1 MGFIKHLSQLYMLAV
16 GLRRF
21 GAIRALENI
30 EDIPSWAP
38 RLLRAFTFYIPRR
51 IKLPKADGK
60 RLALAL
66 AAMGPAYIKLGQ
78 TLATRPD
85 LVGRPIAEGLLTLQD
100 SLPPF
105 PAAQAKATIEAQL
118 GGALEDHFS
127 AFDGTAIAAASIA
140 QVHKAVTTDGQTVA
154 VKILRPGIEKR
165 FLRDLALFDWLSAI
179 AERHST
185 EARRLRLLKIVDKV
199 RETALQEMN
208 LQNEAAA
215 AAELGDNMAGESRY
229 RVPEVVWNLTAPR
242 ILTLEWIDGI
252 RFADKTAL
260 IQAGHD
266 LPKLG
271 ETVVQIFLT
280 QALRDGYFH
289 ADLHQGNLIVQSDG
303 MIVAVDFGIMGRLTK
318 LERRFLA
325 EILYGFIRR
334 DYMRVAQVHFDAGY
348 VPKGANLEEFAQAL
362 RAIADPIM
370 DLPIE
375 EVSAGKLLAQL
386 FATTERFNMQTQP
399 QLLLLQRTM
408 VMAEGMALH
417 LNPQANM
424 WKLSEP
430 VIEHWIRENLSPEV
444 RLAEA
449 INQIPRL
456 LERLPTLIDRWTA
469 NEPDPQPAPQPA
481 LQQQG
486 PPQAAGSNLW
496 PFALG
501 LVVGALILKI
511 LAL

>member
-1 MGFIKHLSQLYMLAV
+1 MGFIKHLAQLFMLAA
-16 GLRRF
+16 GLRRY
-21 GAIRALENI
+21 GAIRALDHI
-30 EDIPSWAP
+30 ADIPDWAP
-38 RLLRAFTFYIPRR
+38 RFLRALTFYIPRR
-51 IKLPKADGK
+51 VKLPKADGE

-66 AAMGPAYIKLGQ
+66 AGMGPAYIKLGQ

-100 SLPPF
+100 RLPPF
-105 PAAQAKATIEAQL
+105 PFKDAKATIETEL
-118 GGALEDHFS
+118 GGALSDHFFE
-127 AFDGTAIAAASIA
+127 FDETAIAAASIA
-140 QVHKAVTTDGQTVA
+140 QVHKAVTTDGQKVA
-154 VKILRPGIEKR
+154 VKVLRPDIEKR
-165 FLRDLALFDWLSAI
+165 FTKDLSLFDWLAKL
-179 AERHST
+179 AEKHSE
-185 EARRLRLLKIVDKV
+185 EARRLRLSKIVAKV
-199 RETALQEMN
+199 RETVLQEMD
-208 LQNEAAA
+208 LRLEAAA
-215 AAELGDNMAGESRY
+215 AAELGDNMAGESGY
-229 RVPEVVWNLTAPR
+229 RLPKIEWDRTSRRV
-242 ILTLEWIDGI
+242 LTLEWIDGI
-252 RFADKTAL
+252 RLADKDKL
-260 IQAGHD
+260 EEAGHD

-303 MIVAVDFGIMGRLTK
+303 TIVAVDFGIMGRLSK

-325 EILYGFIRR
+325 EILFGFIRR
-334 DYMRVAQVHFDAGY
+334 NYVRVAEVHFDAGY
-348 VPKGANLEEFAQAL
+348 VPKGESLEEFAQAL

-370 DLPIE
+370 DLPVE
-375 EVSAGKLLAQL
+375 EISAGKLLAQL

-417 LNPQANM
+417 LNSQANM
-424 WKLSEP
+424 WNISEP

-456 LERLPTLIDRWTA
+456 VERLPSLIDQWATGTPQMQP
-469 NEPDPQPAPQPA
+469 EPTYM
-481 LQQQG
+481 
-486 PPQAAGSNLW
+486 PPVKTQKLW

-501 LVVGALILKI
+501 LVTGAAILKI
-511 LAL
+511 FLV

>member
-1 MGFIKHLSQLYMLAV
+1 MSFIKHLSQLYMLAV

-21 GAIRALENI
+21 GAIRALDRI
-30 EDIPSWAP
+30 ADIPKWAP
-38 RLLRAFTFYIPRR
+38 RLLRTFTFYIPRR
-51 IKLPKADGK
+51 LKLPKADGE

-85 LVGRPIAEGLLTLQD
+85 LVGKPIADGLLTLQD
-100 SLPPF
+100 RLPPF
-105 PAAQAKATIEAQL
+105 SAQEAVATIEFEL
-118 GGALEDHFS
+118 GGTLADHFS
-127 AFDGTAIAAASIA
+127 AFDEKAVAAASIA
-140 QVHKAVTTDGQTVA
+140 QVHKATTNTGDVVA

-165 FLRDLALFDWLSAI
+165 FVRDLELFEWLAI
-179 AERHST
+179 VAERHSV
-185 EARRLRLLKIVDKV
+185 EAQRLRLTKIVDKI
-199 RETALQEMN
+199 RETVLQEMD
-208 LQNEAAA
+208 LRLEAAA
-215 AAELGDNMAGESRY
+215 AAELADNMAGQAGY
-229 RVPEVVWNLTAPR
+229 RLPAVEWDHTARRVLT
-242 ILTLEWIDGI
+242 IEWVEGI
-252 RFADKTAL
+252 RFAERDAL
-260 IQAGHD
+260 NAAGHD

-271 ETVVQIFLT
+271 ETIVQTFLT

-289 ADLHQGNLIVQSDG
+289 ADLHQGNLIVEEDG
-303 MIVAVDFGIMGRLTK
+303 TIVAVDFGIMGRLTK

-325 EILYGFIRR
+325 EILFGFIRR
-334 DYMRVAQVHFDAGY
+334 NYVRVAEIHFDAGY
-348 VPKGANLEEFAQAL
+348 VPKSESLEEFAQAL

-386 FATTERFNMQTQP
+386 FATTERFKMQTQP

-417 LNPQANM
+417 LNPKANM
-424 WKLSEP
+424 WKISEP
-430 VIEHWIRENLSPEV
+430 VIEHWVRENLSPEV

-456 LERLPTLIDRWTA
+456 MERLPSLIDRWMA
-469 NEPDPQPAPQPA
+469 DEPEPESEPA
-481 LQQQG
+481 LT
-486 PPQAAGSNLW
+486 PAEPSRRLW

-501 LVVGALILKI
+501 LVAGAAILKI
-511 LAL
+511 LSL

>member
-1 MGFIKHLSQLYMLAV
+1 MGFIKHFWQLFMLAA

-21 GAIRALENI
+21 GAIRALANI
-30 EDIPSWAP
+30 HDIPDWVP

-51 IKLPKADGK
+51 IKLPKADGE

-66 AAMGPAYIKLGQ
+66 AGMGPAYIKLGQ

-100 SLPPF
+100 RLPPF
-105 PAAQAKATIEAQL
+105 SFKEAQATIEAEL
-118 GGALEDHFS
+118 GGDLSNHF
-127 AFDGTAIAAASIA
+127 AEIEETAIAAASIA
-140 QVHKAVTTDGQTVA
+140 QVHKATTTDGQKVA
-154 VKILRPGIEKR
+154 VKVLRPDIEKR
-165 FLRDLALFDWLSAI
+165 FTRDLALFEWLAKH
-179 AERHST
+179 AERHSE
-185 EARRLRLLKIVDKV
+185 EARRLRLTKIVDKV
-199 RETALQEMN
+199 RETVLQEMD
-208 LQNEAAA
+208 LRLEAAA
-215 AAELGDNMAGESRY
+215 AAELGDNMAGETGYRLPVVEWERTSR
-229 RVPEVVWNLTAPR
+229 RV
-242 ILTLEWIDGI
+242 LTLEWIDGI
-252 RFADKTAL
+252 RLADKDKL
-260 IQAGHD
+260 EEAGHD
-266 LPKLG
+266 LAQLG
-271 ETVVQIFLT
+271 ETVVQTFLT

-303 MIVAVDFGIMGRLTK
+303 TIVAVDFGIMGRLTK

-325 EILYGFIRR
+325 EILFGFIRR
-334 DYMRVAQVHFDAGY
+334 NYVRVAEIHFDAGY
-348 VPKGANLEEFAQAL
+348 VPRSESLEEFAQAL

-370 DLPIE
+370 DLPVE

-386 FATTERFNMQTQP
+386 FATTERFKMQTQP

-424 WKLSEP
+424 WNISEP

-449 INQIPRL
+449 INQLPRL
-456 LERLPTLIDRWTA
+456 LERLPTIIDRWIEG
-469 NEPDPQPAPQPA
+469 EPGQKPDAAVEAHPRPQK
-481 LQQQG
+481 
-486 PPQAAGSNLW
+486 LW

-501 LVVGALILKI
+501 LIAGAAILKI